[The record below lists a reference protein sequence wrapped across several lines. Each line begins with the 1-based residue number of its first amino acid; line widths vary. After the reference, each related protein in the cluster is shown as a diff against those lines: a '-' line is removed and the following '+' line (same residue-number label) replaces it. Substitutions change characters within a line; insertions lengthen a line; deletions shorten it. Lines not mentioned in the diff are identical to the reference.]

1 MEGPRSTAPP
11 TARARAHTALRWP
24 LFPMAVVAFGLALAA
39 ARSFADPTDDTD
51 TVKSLKKL
59 SLEQLF
65 DVEVTSVSQ
74 KPESLFKAAAAVHVV
89 TQDDLRR
96 TGAQSIPEA
105 LRNIPGVEV
114 ARVNSRDYA
123 ITSRGF
129 NGTAANK
136 LLVLIDGRSVYTPLY
151 SGVFW
156 DAQDAFMDDIEQIEV
171 NRGPGATVWGAN
183 AVNGVI
189 NVISKKASQ
198 TQGWL
203 VSGGDGNFESGF
215 GGARYGGT
223 LGSHASF
230 RVYGKHFHRD
240 ATDLPDGS
248 DGGDAWQMSQG
259 GFRIDWARAAADEVT
274 LQGDAYGGHEDEPAS
289 SPLDV
294 GGGNTILRW
303 TRHFTPH
310 SDLQLQAY
318 YDRTDRDD
326 SPVFAERLE
335 TYDAELHHH
344 FAPAR
349 NHDLVWGLSFRRT
362 HDDVR
367 SSPFLA
373 FLPPR
378 VTHDLSSA
386 FVQDEWTIFRQHARL
401 MVGSKFEHNDFTG
414 MEVQPSARLSW
425 SPTAAQTVWGAVS
438 RAVRAPSRID
448 RDLYSPATPPFLIA
462 GGPDFAS
469 EILHAYELGYK
480 VRPSSK
486 LTGSI
491 ATFYNRYADL
501 RSIEGVA
508 PPFVFGNGLK
518 GIGDGVET
526 EASWQPSTRWRVDTG
541 YTFLHLDLA
550 PKPGS
555 TDVTQAAQ
563 AGDSPRH
570 QAFLRP
576 SLTLKRDWSFD
587 VTARYVS
594 ALTTVN
600 VPKYVAAD
608 AHVGWQ
614 PSASLDLGLYGQ
626 DLFDPRH
633 AEFQASTGR
642 REIPRSVFA
651 KVTCRF

>member
-1 MEGPRSTAPP
+1 MESPRSRTFA
-11 TARARAHTALRWP
+11 
-24 LFPMAVVAFGLALAA
+24 FAVVAAA
-39 ARSFADPTDDTD
+39 FACSSLGATAASADEAETLR
-51 TVKSLKKL
+51 SLKKL

-96 TGAQSIPEA
+96 TGALSIPEA

-123 ITSRGF
+123 ITARGF

-156 DAQDAFMDDIEQIEV
+156 DTQDAFMEDIQQIEV

-189 NVISKKASQ
+189 NVISKKASE
-198 TQGWL
+198 TQGLL
-203 VSGGDGNFESGF
+203 VSGGYGDIEQGF

-223 LGSHASF
+223 LGARASY
-230 RVYGKHFHRD
+230 RVYAKHFHRD
-240 ATDLPDGS
+240 GSDLPNGAEAD
-248 DGGDAWQMSQG
+248 DAFEMSQG
-259 GFRIDWARAAADEVT
+259 GFRIDWSPAASDEVT
-274 LQGDAYGGHEDEPAS
+274 IQGDAFGGHEHAANSNPFD
-289 SPLDV
+289 L

-303 TRHFTPH
+303 TRRFGAS

-318 YDRTDRDD
+318 YDRTDRDE
-326 SPVFAERLE
+326 SPVFAERLD
-335 TYDAELHHH
+335 TYDAELRHR
-344 FAPAR
+344 FAPAKH
-349 NHDLVWGLSFRRT
+349 HDMMWGLAFRRT
-362 HDDVR
+362 HDDVHG
-367 SSPFLA
+367 SPVLA
-373 FLPPR
+373 FLPAR
-378 VTHDLSSA
+378 VSHDLSSA
-386 FVQDEWTIFRQHARL
+386 FVQDEWAIFKHQARL
-401 MVGSKFEHNDFTG
+401 TLGSKFEHNDYTG
-414 MEVQPSARLSW
+414 MEIQPSARLSW
-425 SPTAAQTVWGAVS
+425 SPTSAHTVWGAVS
-438 RAVRAPSRID
+438 RAVRAPSRVD
-448 RDLYSPATPPFLIA
+448 RDLYSPATPPFLLA
-462 GGPDFAS
+462 GGPNFES
-469 EILHAYELGYK
+469 EVLTAFELGYK
-480 VRPSSK
+480 VQPAST

-491 ATFYNRYADL
+491 ATFYNRYDDL
-501 RSIEGVA
+501 RSIEGTA

-526 EASWQPSTRWRVDTG
+526 EASWQPSPPWRIDTG
-541 YTFLHLDLA
+541 YTFLHLDLK

-563 AGDSPRH
+563 EGDSPRH

-576 SLTLKRDWSFD
+576 SWTVARVWSID

-594 ALTTVN
+594 ELPTVN
-600 VPKYVAAD
+600 VPAYAAAD
-608 AHVGWQ
+608 FHIGWQ
-614 PSASLDLGLYGQ
+614 PKPAVDLGLYAQ
-626 DLFDPRH
+626 DLFDARH
-633 AEFQASTGR
+633 VEFQASTGR
-642 REIPRSVFA
+642 REIPRSVFG